1 MPARITDVRT
11 RDVRRQCLAPLTA
24 VAALLLLPSVAS
36 AAAASADVKMRNGVP
51 VGPVTFT
58 AARGEANRL
67 TISEPG
73 GELVFRDGANP
84 VRARGDCRQVDRNT
98 ARCPFTEDIAQ
109 VRLRDRGDR
118 VRVRGG
124 LVDVHGGG
132 GGDLLRGSSDS
143 DRLFGDAG
151 NDTVRGGRDDDRLT
165 GGAGRDRV
173 FGGTG
178 DDDLID
184 GETDAQAAR
193 DVYQGGRSRD
203 AAGPDRGD
211 ELSYARRRRALRM
224 DLGRRRTST
233 EDRIRGME
241 SLVGGRGGD
250 RLTGDGDDNNLEGG
264 PGNDVLRGRGGR
276 DIPLG
281 GRGNDRSYGDAG
293 DDVVWGDEGRD
304 RLFGGTGDDF
314 LISLEEQGP
323 AFADVLACGRGA
335 DDARSD
341 SRDTL
346 TGACEE
352 VVAFSNGFSVGSL
365 PGIDT
370 DSADFELTCFGGS
383 VEGCH
388 GTIRLT
394 GPGGAAFGSAQF
406 DVATDAVD
414 VPVSVPLSA
423 AAVAALERG
432 TIVTVDLVP
441 DAPSDL
447 EEPGG
452 YRASMV
458 VGQAAQP
465 PSSPSSSSSVAGSG
479 SSATAAHGS
488 HASSAW
494 RS

>member
-1 MPARITDVRT
+1 
-11 RDVRRQCLAPLTA
+11 
-24 VAALLLLPSVAS
+24 
-36 AAAASADVKMRNGVP
+36 
-51 VGPVTFT
+51 
-58 AARGEANRL
+58 
-67 TISEPG
+67 
-73 GELVFRDGANP
+73 
-84 VRARGDCRQVDRNT
+84 
-98 ARCPFTEDIAQ
+98 
-109 VRLRDRGDR
+109 
-118 VRVRGG
+118 
-124 LVDVHGGG
+124 
-132 GGDLLRGSSDS
+132 
-143 DRLFGDAG
+143 
-151 NDTVRGGRDDDRLT
+151 
-165 GGAGRDRV
+165 
-173 FGGTG
+173 
-178 DDDLID
+178 
-184 GETDAQAAR
+184 
-193 DVYQGGRSRD
+193 
-203 AAGPDRGD
+203 
-211 ELSYARRRRALRM
+211 
-224 DLGRRRTST
+224 
-233 EDRIRGME
+233 ME

-394 GPGGAAFGSAQF
+394 GPGGADFGSAQF